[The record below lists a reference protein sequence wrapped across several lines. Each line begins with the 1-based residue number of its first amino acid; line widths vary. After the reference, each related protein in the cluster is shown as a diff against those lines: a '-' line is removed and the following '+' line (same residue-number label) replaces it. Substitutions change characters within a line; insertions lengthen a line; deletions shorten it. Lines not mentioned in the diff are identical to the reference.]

1 MKRLVTLVAV
11 AALAVLALGSVT
23 SAQEQVDVTLD
34 SLEGFD
40 ITGTAT
46 LTRTASDYTDVVMI
60 GSGLDP
66 DGGTHINHIHDGTG
80 CGQDEYGSVV
90 ATLAPLADNDGDGV
104 MLGPTTVTATD
115 AGDPI
120 SFDEITDGNH
130 VLIIHALDGTP
141 AACGAIPA
149 VAAVEE
155 DADEAAAEDGAAKAP
170 AVGSGGFL
178 NQDESAIGFA
188 VLLAGALAVFG
199 LSGLGAAF
207 AVRRIRR

>member
-23 SAQEQVDVTLD
+23 SAQEQVDVALD

-141 AACGAIPA
+141 AACGLIP
-149 VAAVEE
+149 VASIAGPAP
-155 DADEAAAEDGAAKAP
+155 DKDGAAEKAP

-178 NQDESAIGFA
+178 NQGESAIGFA